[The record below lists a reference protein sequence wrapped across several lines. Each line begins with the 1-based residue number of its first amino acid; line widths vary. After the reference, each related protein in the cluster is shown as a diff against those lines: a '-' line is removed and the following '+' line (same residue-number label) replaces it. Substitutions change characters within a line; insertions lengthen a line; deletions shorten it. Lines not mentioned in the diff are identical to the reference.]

1 MTSRGRRTR
10 AKIVDA
16 TADLVFEHGA
26 AGTSLD
32 DVREATGTSK
42 SQLFHYFPSGKKE
55 LLAAV
60 VERQTER
67 VLDAQRPALDKLD
80 SWAALRRWRNGVI
93 ALQRQLH
100 CAGGC
105 PIGSMADELAEHDPQ
120 LRAQLA
126 ESFATWQGYIERGL
140 TEMRDRGELRR
151 DAAGDPRAGDDG
163 DAAGWSVTDQDH
175 AQHAT
180 DRGGTRRRAGTRA
193 ELRRIQRMTYAELRY
208 HRLRLERAIP
218 KGCHWCG

>member
-1 MTSRGRRTR
+1 MDGNLPMTSRGRRTR

-42 SQLFHYFPSGKKE
+42 SQLFHYFPGGKKE

-105 PIGSMADELAEHDPQ
+105 PIGSMADELAEHDPH
-120 LRAQLA
+120 LRALLA
-126 ESFATWQGYIERGL
+126 ESFASWQGYIERGL
-140 TEMRDRGELRR
+140 AEMRDRGELRR
-151 DAAGDPRAGDDG
+151 EADPATLALATMAALQGGLLLTKTTRSTRPVEVALDAALAHVRSF
-163 DAAGWSVTDQDH
+163 AASSG
-175 AQHAT
+175 
-180 DRGGTRRRAGTRA
+180 
-193 ELRRIQRMTYAELRY
+193 
-208 HRLRLERAIP
+208 
-218 KGCHWCG
+218 